1 MTTRSWL
8 GNRFASRTPR
18 TLRKAPARFRPRLE
32 GLEDRL
38 TPSTTLNVGPTVQ
51 DLINAINT
59 ADRAHGPVTL
69 ILPAN
74 NVYVLTQPNNPITN
88 ASAGRED
95 QNWYGPNGLPAIDND
110 ITIQGNG
117 STIQRSAA
125 PGTPP
130 FRLFYVSGGLPG
142 QLPPGRL
149 TLENLTLQGGLAQG
163 GDGRA
168 GGGGGLGAGGAV
180 FNQGTLILSG
190 VTLVGNE
197 ALGGDGSSGE
207 VGGGGGM
214 GSDAD
219 GGFGGGFGGNFPSG
233 FGGAGGTNGGG
244 FIAGANG
251 ANGQIPGQQGG
262 QGGAGGGLSG
272 FGGAGGFGS
281 SISPASGGDGGGGG
295 GSIIQ
300 FGSPGVAVKA
310 GG

>member
-51 DLINAINT
+51 DLIAKINT
-59 ADRAHGPVTL
+59 ADRTSGPVTL

-74 NVYVLTQPNNPITN
+74 NVYVLTQPNNPTTN
-88 ASAGRED
+88 PSAGRED

-117 STIQRSAA
+117 ATIQRSAD
-125 PGTPP
+125 TPP

-163 GDGRA
+163 GDGYW
-168 GGGGGLGAGGAV
+168 GGGGGLGAGGAI
-180 FNQGTLILSG
+180 FNQGTLILKG
-190 VTLVGNE
+190 VTLYANI
-197 ALGGDGSSGE
+197 ALGGDGSSGQG
-207 VGGGGGM
+207 GGGGGM
-214 GSDAD
+214 GSDAAD
-219 GGFGGGFGGNFPSG
+219 SGTAIGNGGGFGGNFPAS
-233 FGGAGGTNGGG
+233 FGGAGG
-244 FIAGANG
+244 
-251 ANGQIPGQQGG
+251 QGT
-262 QGGAGGGLSG
+262 
-272 FGGAGGFGS
+272 S
-281 SISPASGGDGGGGG
+281 SD
-295 GSIIQ
+295 
-300 FGSPGVAVKA
+300 
-310 GG
+310 